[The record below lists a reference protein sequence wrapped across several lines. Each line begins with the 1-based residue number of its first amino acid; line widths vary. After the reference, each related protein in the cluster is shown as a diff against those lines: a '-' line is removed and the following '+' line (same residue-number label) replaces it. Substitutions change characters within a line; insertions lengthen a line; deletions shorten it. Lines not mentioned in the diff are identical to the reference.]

1 MIKNYTRQKFKLSYF
16 VRIKNSNLACPQ
28 ASRCKAYQ
36 TSQIKYVKA
45 SQGNSREI
53 SIYIYIYR
61 EKKEKEK
68 GSSQIKLSKMSIS
81 PNSRMRENGQILF
94 SCKKI
99 NVLPNFP
106 N

>member
-53 SIYIYIYR
+53 SIYIYIER
-61 EKKEKEK
+61 EKKKKKKKEVHK
-68 GSSQIKLSKMSIS
+68 SNYLKCRSHHTV
-81 PNSRMRENGQILF
+81 E
-94 SCKKI
+94 
-99 NVLPNFP
+99 
-106 N
+106 